1 MLKHFVTRRLLA
13 TALAGLMALAA
24 PVAPTAEAQ
33 TPDMVM
39 AAPRDL
45 APGPEDAYY
54 VSSILYV
61 WEPLVQFGPD
71 GGPVP
76 HLLSDWEMSEDA
88 TTWTFTLRDG
98 VTWHNGDALVAEHV
112 VGTFERII
120 LVSPKR
126 SPFYSMHI
134 NRAYPGLV
142 SIEAVDDLTFTME
155 FDSPR
160 PTLPYQMVNFSS
172 AIFHP
177 DNFDEEGNFNDLV
190 IGTGPFRLVSHVP
203 DEELVLERF
212 DDYWGEPARTERVIV
227 RTIPDADTRAAALR
241 AEEIVGVMDL
251 GALPPEQAATLAED
265 ERFALDSHMSS
276 ISHFMHVS
284 GAEGPLSDVRL
295 RRAISMAIDREAIVE
310 LYRGFPTATAN
321 FLNATNPFHIDIP
334 IEYDPEAAAELAA
347 EVLGD
352 ERLEARFIIPSWGVA
367 RYPYRAQAE
376 LIQFMLQPIGIDA
389 SIELLD
395 SAAFNEARTSGDY
408 HLSLSTLG
416 LPNADPIT
424 VFRDY
429 FVPDGSMAV
438 RNSIGYEN
446 PEMTALLEAALE
458 ERDIDVR
465 GDIYADIQR
474 LAATELPTIPLM
486 NDTTVI
492 VHRADVVGYEQTIYG
507 GTLPTA
513 AWAE

>member
-1 MLKHFVTRRLLA
+1 MLKHILSKRLA
-13 TALAGLMALAA
+13 AVALAGLTAIAA
-24 PVAPTAEAQ
+24 PVAPSAEAQ
-33 TPDMVM
+33 TRDMVM

-45 APGPEDAYY
+45 APGSEDAYY

-71 GGPVP
+71 GGPAP
-76 HLLSDWEMSEDA
+76 HLLSSWEMSEDA

-134 NRAYPGLV
+134 DRAYPGLV

-212 DDYWGEPARTERVIV
+212 DDYWGEPAQTKRVVV

-251 GALPPEQAATLAED
+251 GAMPPEQAANLSED
-265 ERFALDSHMSS
+265 ERFALDSHTSS
-276 ISHFMHVS
+276 ISHFMHVA

-310 LYRGFPTATAN
+310 LYRGFSTATAN
-321 FLNATNPFHIDIP
+321 FLNVTNPFYIDIP
-334 IEYDPEAAAELAA
+334 IEYDPEAAAALAA

-395 SAAFNEARTSGDY
+395 GAAFNEARTSWNY

-438 RNSIGYEN
+438 RNSIGYQN

-458 ERDIDVR
+458 ERDLDLR
-465 GDIYADIQR
+465 AEIYADIQR

-492 VHRADVVGYEQTIYG
+492 VHHVDVVGYEQTIYG
-507 GTLPTA
+507 GTLNTA